1 MHSDLIVFLRSVSH
15 VEAIRGLPATFSY
28 TGVIFCFVIDD
39 LSELDLATLAHWSAL
54 PSVVKQTARETSQSW
69 MTVL

>member
-39 LSELDLATLAHWSAL
+39 LSELDLATLAH
-54 PSVVKQTARETSQSW
+54 
-69 MTVL
+69 